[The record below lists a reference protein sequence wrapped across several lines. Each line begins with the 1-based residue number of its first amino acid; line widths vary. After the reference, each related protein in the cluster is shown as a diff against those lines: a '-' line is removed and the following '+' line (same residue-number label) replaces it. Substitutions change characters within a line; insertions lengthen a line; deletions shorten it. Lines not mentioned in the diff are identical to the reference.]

1 MKVESNLKPKN
12 KFEIENI
19 VGNTCD
25 VILYDK
31 IKKITYT
38 ETDEEGQ
45 EIEKVK
51 YEYEMYRLKNTVYR
65 SQLAESLK
73 ETATLKKWLEYAVE
87 IEYNE
92 RASEIRKRR
101 DELLNATD
109 WTQMA
114 DTALSEQKQEA
125 YRIYRQALR
134 DVPEQEGFPY
144 DVEFPVLE
152 EG

>member
-1 MKVESNLKPKN
+1 MKVESNLRPKN
-12 KFEIENI
+12 KYEIENI

-25 VILYDK
+25 VIFYDK

-45 EIEKVK
+45 IIEKIK
-51 YEYEMYRLKNTVYR
+51 YEYDMYHLKAVYR
-65 SQLAESLK
+65 PELVEKLNDNDTLES
-73 ETATLKKWLEYAVE
+73 WLNYA
-87 IEYNE
+87 IQSEYNE
-92 RASEIRKRR
+92 KASVIRTKR
-101 DELLNATD
+101 DALLNATD

-134 DVPEQEGFPY
+134 DIPEQEGFP
-144 DVEFPVLE
+144 DNVIWP
-152 EG
+152 EGV